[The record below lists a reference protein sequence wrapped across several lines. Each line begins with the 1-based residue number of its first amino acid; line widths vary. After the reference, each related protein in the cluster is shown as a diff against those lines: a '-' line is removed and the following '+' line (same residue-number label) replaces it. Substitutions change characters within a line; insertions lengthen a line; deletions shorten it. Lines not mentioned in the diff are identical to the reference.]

1 MRVAIVE
8 DDPLQRE
15 LVERVL
21 VDAGFKTHSFRTGRD
36 FLREFARESFDLLVV
51 DWRLP
56 DVPGIEIVRAVRA
69 RPNAPVGIMFATVRD
84 EEADVIEA
92 FEAGAD
98 DYMTKPVRT
107 GELIVRLRAL
117 ARRATTV
124 NSTSDIWEFDRFRF
138 DTARSQA
145 WNRDQPVA
153 LTSKEFQL
161 GMLLLRNVGRPLSR
175 GHLRESVWGN
185 GSDLPTRTLD
195 THVSRVRS
203 KLGLRP
209 DEGYLLAPV
218 YSYGYRLERLGDEAE
233 ARQVADTPLADEP
246 VLPSV

>member
-1 MRVAIVE
+1 
-8 DDPLQRE
+8 
-15 LVERVL
+15 
-21 VDAGFKTHSFRTGRD
+21 
-36 FLREFARESFDLLVV
+36 
-51 DWRLP
+51 
-56 DVPGIEIVRAVRA
+56 
-69 RPNAPVGIMFATVRD
+69 MFATVRD

-117 ARRATTV
+117 ARRAAAV

-138 DTARSQA
+138 DTTRSQA

-185 GSDLPTRTLD
+185 GSDLPARSPR
-195 THVSRVRS
+195 HRAVSRVRS

-209 DEGYLLAPV
+209 MRIPARPGVQL
-218 YSYGYRLERLGDEAE
+218 RLSAGAVGR
-233 ARQVADTPLADEP
+233 
-246 VLPSV
+246 

>member
-21 VDAGFKTHSFRTGRD
+21 SDAGFKTHSFRSGRD
-36 FLREFARESFDLLVV
+36 FLREFSRESFDLLVV

-56 DVPGIEIVRAVRA
+56 DVPGIEIVRAVRSK
-69 RPNAPVGIMFATVRD
+69 PNAQVGIMFATVRD

-107 GELIVRLRAL
+107 GELVVRLRAL
-117 ARRATTV
+117 MRRSATV
-124 NSTSDIWEFDRFRF
+124 NPATDVWEFDRFRF

-161 GMLLLRNVGRPLSR
+161 GMLLLRNIGRPLSR

-218 YSYGYRLERLGDEAE
+218 YSYGYRLERLADDAD
-233 ARQVADTPLADEP
+233 APAVANPAFDDEP
-246 VLPSV
+246 VLPSA